1 MKHEKMPA
9 SEVLD
14 WLQTEHPELHANAEA
29 DRAWVWIVID
39 LRGDQNKPVRES
51 LKAYGFRFARRGH
64 ALPSGKTAMWG
75 HSCDRP
81 TRFKRGGGKSGG
93 KAKQRGGE
101 RKPMSASR
109 RADPLAD
116 EFDADEIAA
125 AFA

>member
-14 WLQTEHPELHANAEA
+14 WLQTEHPELHVNAEV
-29 DRAWVWIVID
+29 DRSWVWLICD

-51 LKAYGFRFARRGH
+51 LKANGFRFAKRGH
-64 ALPSGKTAMWG
+64 ALPSGRTAMWG

-81 TRFKRGGGKSGG
+81 TRFKGGGKARG
-93 KAKQRGGE
+93 KSRSHNQ
-101 RKPMSASR
+101 PQQSSR

-116 EFDADEIAA
+116 DLDLNELAA